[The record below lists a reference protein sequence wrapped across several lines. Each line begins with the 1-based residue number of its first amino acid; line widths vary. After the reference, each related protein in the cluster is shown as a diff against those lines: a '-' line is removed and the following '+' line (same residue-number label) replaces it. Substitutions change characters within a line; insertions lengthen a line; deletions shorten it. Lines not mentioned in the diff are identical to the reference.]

1 MSFVKRGRMLAH
13 DGFTSSTDPV
23 TLACCL
29 LAHLVSNVP
38 NVYRRYKNSIGTADG
53 TVMVTT

>member
-1 MSFVKRGRMLAH
+1 MLAH

-23 TLACCL
+23 TLASCL

-38 NVYRRYKNSIGTADG
+38 SVYCYKDFIRTADG
-53 TVMVTT
+53 TVMDTT